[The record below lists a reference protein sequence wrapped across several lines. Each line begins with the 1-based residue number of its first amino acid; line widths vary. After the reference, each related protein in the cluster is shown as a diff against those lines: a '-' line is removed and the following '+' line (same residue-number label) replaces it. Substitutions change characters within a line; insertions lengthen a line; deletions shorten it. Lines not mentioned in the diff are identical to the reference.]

1 MFFIFFKLYSCPL
14 QLSEPG
20 KPFNLCNSCLD
31 PEVTGCFFFYF
42 FFINHFSVCPAG
54 VLIRV
59 RLLVLFGYFL
69 MTAKPFFPHIFVFD
83 RVCHGALSTCK
94 HFCLDICW
102 QVWEGVR
109 GVIIDSWEAGTGVIC
124 SSFFLP
130 GRLAFRIIVAL
141 QNRLIFFCQHSN
153 YIRPISVV
161 TAQSSHLHISA
172 VSTAAIVAGCH
183 ADCDSITHFFFLFLS
198 LSIEPRCG

>member
-1 MFFIFFKLYSCPL
+1 
-14 QLSEPG
+14 
-20 KPFNLCNSCLD
+20 
-31 PEVTGCFFFYF
+31 
-42 FFINHFSVCPAG
+42 
-54 VLIRV
+54 
-59 RLLVLFGYFL
+59 

-83 RVCHGALSTCK
+83 SVCHGALSTCK

-102 QVWEGVR
+102 QVREGVRGVR

-130 GRLAFRIIVAL
+130 GRLAFRITVAL

-183 ADCDSITHFFFLFLS
+183 ADCDSITHFFFFCSFLCQLNLDVGRKKTTCYPRSIQIRTSSYKHCRSLFVY
-198 LSIEPRCG
+198 RCCELKIVSEICRGFFMLP